1 MSSPANNV
9 VLVGMPGAGK
19 STLGVLLAKA
29 LGYDFVDSD
38 LLIQRRAEQ
47 TLAAYIQSHG
57 YAALRALEAEVIQ
70 TLVLERTVIATG
82 GSAVYSVDAMS
93 HLQAMGRIIYLR
105 CPLAVL
111 RQRIEGAEDRGIA
124 APAGQSL
131 SDIEAERTPLYA
143 GYANLTLD
151 IGEGDMQAAATD
163 LVGLLAR

>member
-38 LLIQRRAEQ
+38 LLVQRRAEQ
-47 TLAAYIQSHG
+47 TLAAYIQNYG
-57 YAALRALEAEVIQ
+57 YAALRGLEAEVIQ

-82 GSAVYSVDAMS
+82 GSAVYSVDAMT
-93 HLQAMGRIIYLR
+93 HLQALGRIVYLR

-124 APAGQSL
+124 APTGQSL
-131 SDIEAERTPLYA
+131 SDIEAERTPLYN

-151 IGEGDMQAAATD
+151 IGEGDIQAAVND

>member
-47 TLAAYIQSHG
+47 TLAGYIQSHG
-57 YAALRALEAEVIQ
+57 YAALRALEAEIIQ
-70 TLVLERTVIATG
+70 TLVLKRTVIATG

-93 HLQAMGRIIYLR
+93 HLQALGRIIYLR
-105 CPLAVL
+105 CPLAIL

-124 APAGQSL
+124 APTDQSL
-131 SDIEAERTPLYA
+131 SDIEAERTPLYT
-143 GYANLTLD
+143 GYADLTLD
-151 IGEGDMQAAATD
+151 IGEGDMQAAVTE
-163 LVGLLAR
+163 LIGLLAR